1 MNNTSTTLEIWQK
14 TMLHTIHARFVLLK
28 WFHPSREFGIFARWV
43 RVKHGRSA
51 DDVSPAYAAILHCPL
66 YESSFWTSTEVYET
80 SQNHKNCRR
89 SLRVRQGGS
98 IDRRRHHKLISSSCL
113 CVRWGS
119 SPSVCLF
126 VCWTAAMFA
135 AVRRQT
141 LRQTDFIVSTPWPR
155 LHGSRHVTS
164 AWRIHRGG
172 RLGRKIFL
180 NVSENKSRDRKL
192 SISYSI
198 LVVRLL
204 CWMAISKVSRTFW
217 PSKSELVST
226 ASHWNILAGLDDFA
240 CVILDSRGCTLC
252 TNFYIFGIRENA
264 LTITQAQREPAPPL
278 GAQPPD
284 PFPPMHDLLNP
295 PLHAGSFRHRL
306 HCNRL
311 DIKFRPRCCP
321 LVGQFAYSSPCWVTL
336 AFFTWPIF
344 LATVCVQTR
353 RHP

>member
-1 MNNTSTTLEIWQK
+1 M
-14 TMLHTIHARFVLLK
+14 
-28 WFHPSREFGIFARWV
+28 
-43 RVKHGRSA
+43 
-51 DDVSPAYAAILHCPL
+51 CPL
-66 YESSFWTSTEVYET
+66 
-80 SQNHKNCRR
+80 
-89 SLRVRQGGS
+89 RQ
-98 IDRRRHHKLISSSCL
+98 LTVCL
-113 CVRWGS
+113 
-119 SPSVCLF
+119 SVCL
-126 VCWTAAMFA
+126 CAGPRLCLQLFA
-135 AVRRQT
+135 DRPLDRQT
-141 LRQTDFIVSTPWPR
+141 SSCQHHDLVYTEVATLPV
-155 LHGSRHVTS
+155 HGAS
-164 AWRIHRGG
+164 IGGG
-172 RLGRKIFL
+172 RLGRKIFS

-217 PSKSELVST
+217 PPKSELVST

-252 TNFYIFGIRENA
+252 TNFYIFGIHENA

-336 AFFTWPIF
+336 AFFHVAYISGHC
-344 LATVCVQTR
+344 VCANTTPSINR
-353 RHP
+353 MYALK

>member
-66 YESSFWTSTEVYET
+66 YESSFWTSTGVYET
-80 SQNHKNCRR
+80 SQNHKNRRR

-172 RLGRKIFL
+172 GDWGEK
-180 NVSENKSRDRKL
+180 
-192 SISYSI
+192 Y
-198 LVVRLL
+198 
-204 CWMAISKVSRTFW
+204 FW
-217 PSKSELVST
+217 T
-226 ASHWNILAGLDDFA
+226 
-240 CVILDSRGCTLC
+240 
-252 TNFYIFGIRENA
+252 
-264 LTITQAQREPAPPL
+264 
-278 GAQPPD
+278 
-284 PFPPMHDLLNP
+284 
-295 PLHAGSFRHRL
+295 
-306 HCNRL
+306 
-311 DIKFRPRCCP
+311 
-321 LVGQFAYSSPCWVTL
+321 
-336 AFFTWPIF
+336 
-344 LATVCVQTR
+344 
-353 RHP
+353 